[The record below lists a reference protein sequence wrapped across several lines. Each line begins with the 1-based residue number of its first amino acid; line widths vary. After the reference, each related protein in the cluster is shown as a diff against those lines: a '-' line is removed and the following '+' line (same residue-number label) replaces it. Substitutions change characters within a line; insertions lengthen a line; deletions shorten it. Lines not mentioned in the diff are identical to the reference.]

1 MSIGPR
7 KYFAYIAVMLYMSHM
22 TEETTKI
29 LLNIDR
35 SLVERINDF
44 RFEHRI
50 ETRAEAIR
58 RLIEESLER
67 YERQEKKPKK

>member
-1 MSIGPR
+1 
-7 KYFAYIAVMLYMSHM
+7 M

-29 LLNIDR
+29 LLNINR

-58 RLIEESLER
+58 RLIEESLDR